1 METSYERNSKTGF
14 RFAHR
19 SHIRLLQVFFGICLH
34 VAMFRFMRFLAL
46 DRVDLRCLLLSLARA
61 TPNLGIRAGRII
73 EKQNKVLAPQSILL
87 RWFGFSQSSIWDVI
101 QNLYPNLIPA
111 KHSSHVLFSALVLVL
126 LWITPML

>member
-1 METSYERNSKTGF
+1 METSWERNSKTGF
-14 RFAHR
+14 RFARR

-46 DRVDLRCLLLSLARA
+46 DRVDLRRLLLSLARA